1 MTNKKYET
9 PQVNVVEMQT
19 APLLTGSGERS
30 FSGENASWNGLS
42 EDGE

>member
-19 APLLTGSGERS
+19 APLLAGSDGNVPPVE
-30 FSGENASWNGLS
+30 A
-42 EDGE
+42 EDATWS